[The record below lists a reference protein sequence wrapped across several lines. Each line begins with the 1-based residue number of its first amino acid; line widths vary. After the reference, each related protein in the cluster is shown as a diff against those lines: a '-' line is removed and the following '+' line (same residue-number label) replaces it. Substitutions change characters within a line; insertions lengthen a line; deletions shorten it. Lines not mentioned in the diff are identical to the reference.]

1 MKVQEIMSTKVESIA
16 PTASLRQAARKMSN
30 LGIGSLPVIEDG
42 RLLGIIT
49 DRDISC
55 HAVALGRDPNSTEIQ
70 KIMSKDVTTCRD
82 DQNISDAAT
91 LMADHHIRRLA
102 VVDESARVTGMLSVD
117 DLAHV
122 APDLAGA
129 VLEAA
134 TPIH

>member
-1 MKVQEIMSTKVESIA
+1 MKVQEVMSTKVESIA
-16 PTASLRQAARKMSN
+16 PGASLRQAARKMSN
-30 LGIGSLPVIEDG
+30 LGIGSLPVIDDG

-55 HAVALGRDPNSTEIQ
+55 HAVALGRDPNSTEIH
-70 KIMSKDVTTCRD
+70 KVMSKDVTTCFD
-82 DQNISDAAT
+82 DQEINDAAT
-91 LMADHHIRRLA
+91 LMASHHIRRLA
-102 VVDESARVTGMLSVD
+102 VVNHDQQVIGVLSVD

-122 APDLAGA
+122 SPDLAGT